1 MQFKTRV
8 DLFYKLVV
16 VFLFLSFGFI
26 LFNIDYKNETFSFYL
41 ILSILFLLLLFFLG
55 TALTTKFTI
64 TSIDLICGT
73 FFWRKY
79 IPLNSIRKVE
89 KQIGLFAGWKLSTAF
104 KGVIVHYNKY
114 DELLISPEKEADFI
128 EQINLKLEKTRKVE
142 SLD

>member
-89 KQIGLFAGWKLSTAF
+89 K
-104 KGVIVHYNKY
+104 
-114 DELLISPEKEADFI
+114 
-128 EQINLKLEKTRKVE
+128 
-142 SLD
+142 